1 MNNNMN
7 KKMHFVMSE
16 HDPDKLRQANRPEWM
31 LTVHDCRGETQEKIN
46 CSSYGEACEVIG
58 NVAQHKLLTYLLDM
72 RCYLDTDGN
81 PMPNDARIK
90 FMLKQLEAINE

>member
-16 HDPDKLRQANRPEWM
+16 HDTDKLRQANRPEWM

-46 CSSYGEACEVIG
+46 SSSYGEACEVIG
-58 NVAQHKLLTYLLDM
+58 DVAQLKLLEYLIAN
-72 RCYLDTDGN
+72 TDQGLIN
-81 PMPNDARIK
+81 TDELVSL
-90 FMLKQLEAINE
+90 LKQLEAINE